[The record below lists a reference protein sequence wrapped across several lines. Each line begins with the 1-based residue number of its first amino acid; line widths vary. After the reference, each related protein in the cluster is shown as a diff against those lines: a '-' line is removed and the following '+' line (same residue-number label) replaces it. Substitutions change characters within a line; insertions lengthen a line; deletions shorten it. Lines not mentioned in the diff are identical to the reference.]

1 MFVLSICLFI
11 PVGVFIIGTLCLLI
25 TDGTVGRLL
34 AEVGRINKLA
44 EDAGRSRLLIAS
56 DTINKGFDDPNAF
69 AATWSAA
76 LTAAAVLWDLNCEAT
91 LIPGLTDLF
100 LELALS
106 RYVSVRDLFLDCR
119 LPSVVSP
126 SLVL

>member
-1 MFVLSICLFI
+1 MFALSICLCV
-11 PVGVFIIGTLCLLI
+11 PVGVFIIGITCLFI

-44 EDAGRSRLLIAS
+44 EDAGRSRLLMAS
-56 DTINKGFDDPNAF
+56 DTIDEGFDDPNAF

-76 LTAAAVLWDLNCEAT
+76 LTAAAVLWDLSCETA

-100 LELALS
+100 LELILS
-106 RYVSVRDLFLDCR
+106 RYVSVSDLFLEW
-119 LPSVVSP
+119 
-126 SLVL
+126 